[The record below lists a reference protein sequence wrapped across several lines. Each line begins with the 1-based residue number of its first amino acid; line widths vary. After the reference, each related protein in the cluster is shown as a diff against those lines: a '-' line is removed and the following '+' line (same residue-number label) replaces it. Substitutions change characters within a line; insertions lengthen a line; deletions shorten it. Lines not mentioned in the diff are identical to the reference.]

1 MVTSVA
7 MTAEVTKTFAG
18 STTGGSTAKP
28 VMPLRQPM
36 LARTSAVL
44 EVTPDEAF
52 DSDAASNVAL
62 AVLRMSTLINTTPT
76 PMLSARAAKSGTDR
90 PASVNGRAP
99 AVALS
104 RIHWFNKPKSLPDVG
119 VR

>member
-1 MVTSVA
+1 
-7 MTAEVTKTFAG
+7 
-18 STTGGSTAKP
+18 
-28 VMPLRQPM
+28 M

-90 PASVNGRAP
+90 PGEREGTR
-99 AVALS
+99 VALS
-104 RIHWFNKPKSLPDVG
+104 RIHTDSISPSRFGSRRRCHECHPGWDAETTACDHRRHWGMSVA
-119 VR
+119 